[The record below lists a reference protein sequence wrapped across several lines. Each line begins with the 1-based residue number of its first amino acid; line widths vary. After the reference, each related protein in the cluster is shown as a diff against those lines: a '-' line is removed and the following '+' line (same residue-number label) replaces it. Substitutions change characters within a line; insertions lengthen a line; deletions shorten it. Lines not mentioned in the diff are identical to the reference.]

1 MTKGLEAHED
11 HRRKI
16 LDLSKEYFDA
26 RSKPLFV
33 PGQTQIPCTGKL
45 LDSGDLRYLLDAS
58 LDLWLTTGRYAALFE
73 DQLTDYAGVQFSRL
87 TVSGSAANLLAFSA
101 LTSWR
106 LNTRRIEPGSEV
118 IATAAAFPTTVAPI
132 VQNGCVPVFVDVDMG
147 TYNINVDR
155 LAAAIGPKTR
165 AIMVAHT
172 LGNPF
177 DAPAVSQLAREH
189 DLYLIED
196 CCDALGARVDG
207 RGVGTFGTLAT
218 LSFYPA
224 HQITMGEGGAVMGN
238 SGWPIK
244 LVESFRDWGRDCW
257 CAPGVENTCGQRF
270 DWQLGDLP
278 HGYDHKYI
286 YSHLGYN
293 LKPTD
298 MQAAIGVGQLEKLPG
313 FVARRRENFDGL
325 KTGLQAEG
333 FEEHFVFP
341 EATENSEPSWF
352 GFPLT
357 IRQGSPLKRREVV
370 TYLEDHRVG
379 TRLLFGGNLT
389 RQPAFKDVNYRV
401 VGGLA
406 TTDEI
411 MENTF
416 WVGVWPGIGPDER
429 QYMLETFGSMIRTLL
444 P

>member
-1 MTKGLEAHED
+1 
-11 HRRKI
+11 
-16 LDLSKEYFDA
+16 
-26 RSKPLFV
+26 
-33 PGQTQIPCTGKL
+33 
-45 LDSGDLRYLLDAS
+45 
-58 LDLWLTTGRYAALFE
+58 
-73 DQLTDYAGVQFSRL
+73 
-87 TVSGSAANLLAFSA
+87 
-101 LTSWR
+101 
-106 LNTRRIEPGSEV
+106 
-118 IATAAAFPTTVAPI
+118 
-132 VQNGCVPVFVDVDMG
+132 
-147 TYNINVDR
+147 
-155 LAAAIGPKTR
+155 
-165 AIMVAHT
+165 
-172 LGNPF
+172 
-177 DAPAVSQLAREH
+177 
-189 DLYLIED
+189 
-196 CCDALGARVDG
+196 
-207 RGVGTFGTLAT
+207 
-218 LSFYPA
+218 
-224 HQITMGEGGAVMGN
+224 
-238 SGWPIK
+238 
-244 LVESFRDWGRDCW
+244 
-257 CAPGVENTCGQRF
+257 
-270 DWQLGDLP
+270 
-278 HGYDHKYI
+278 
-286 YSHLGYN
+286 
-293 LKPTD
+293 